1 MSAIVRRDPTK
12 AGLQLLRS
20 RVNVAYDGF
29 VEVAANFLAPAEGL
43 GANSFLIDSEWP
55 MQNLPAG
62 VPPIQG
68 GPFLLSRDIYK
79 ENGLTYVN
87 AIYTSAINDSGGPRI
102 TEDRA
107 SEKLSFS
114 AYKEKETKVTN
125 QDGSVTTY
133 ISTDLVSFDYWSV
146 TQTYSYALLDGA
158 SYKTRPGGR
167 IVPGYLNYRRERTG
181 IDKPFIRWE
190 PVNLTTA
197 SLEKIGKVRRYRVTS
212 KFVYQAAELDAD
224 FGPSK
229 SLDALAALE
238 Y

>member
-1 MSAIVRRDPTK
+1 
-12 AGLQLLRS
+12 
-20 RVNVAYDGF
+20 
-29 VEVAANFLAPAEGL
+29 
-43 GANSFLIDSEWP
+43 
-55 MQNLPAG
+55 
-62 VPPIQG
+62 
-68 GPFLLSRDIYK
+68 
-79 ENGLTYVN
+79 
-87 AIYTSAINDSGGPRI
+87 
-102 TEDRA
+102 
-107 SEKLSFS
+107 
-114 AYKEKETKVTN
+114 
-125 QDGSVTTY
+125 
-133 ISTDLVSFDYWSV
+133 V